1 VLIAAG
7 GTGGHVVPALAVA
20 DALRARGAEVT
31 FVGARGSGAGAAV
44 DAAGYPQDL
53 LRLRGLTRRPTPRNL
68 VALALAA
75 VAVPRA
81 AALMA
86 RRRPDVVIGGGSY
99 VAGPVA
105 LAAWLG
111 RRPLLLMEVDSH
123 LGVANRLAAPLAR
136 RVTLA
141 FPLAGRTGRRYLVTG
156 RPVGRAVVAATRTAG
171 RRAFGIDPG
180 ATAVLV
186 VGGSQGARTLNHA
199 AVEAFGDAPL
209 DVIHV
214 TGPALLDETRRL
226 LDGRGPGDGYRLA
239 GWLDDM
245 PDAIAAA
252 DLVVSRAGGSVFEIA
267 AIGRPAI
274 LVPYP
279 HATADHQ
286 AKNARWLAEAGAA
299 VVLPDADC
307 TGERLRGLVGAL
319 LSDRHRLD
327 AMAESARA
335 AGRPDAADRVADEA
349 LAIARRPRRRP
360 RLPRRPRLRRPRTP
374 RPRPLGRRGRRRRRA

>member
-1 VLIAAG
+1 
-7 GTGGHVVPALAVA
+7 
-20 DALRARGAEVT
+20 
-31 FVGARGSGAGAAV
+31 
-44 DAAGYPQDL
+44 
-53 LRLRGLTRRPTPRNL
+53 
-68 VALALAA
+68 
-75 VAVPRA
+75 
-81 AALMA
+81 
-86 RRRPDVVIGGGSY
+86 
-99 VAGPVA
+99 
-105 LAAWLG
+105 
-111 RRPLLLMEVDSH
+111 
-123 LGVANRLAAPLAR
+123 
-136 RVTLA
+136 
-141 FPLAGRTGRRYLVTG
+141 
-156 RPVGRAVVAATRTAG
+156 
-171 RRAFGIDPG
+171 
-180 ATAVLV
+180 VLV